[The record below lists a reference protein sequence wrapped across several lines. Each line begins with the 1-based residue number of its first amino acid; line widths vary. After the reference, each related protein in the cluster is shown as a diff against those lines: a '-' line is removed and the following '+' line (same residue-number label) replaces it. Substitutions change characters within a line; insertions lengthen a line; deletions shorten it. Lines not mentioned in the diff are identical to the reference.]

1 MTLLKKWQI
10 LNSQWVINNRWCRV
24 RQDVVKLPS
33 GVIVDDYFVNIRPEI
48 VLIVPLTTAQEL
60 VFVRQYRHGIQEILL
75 EFPAGAVDE
84 EESDLLAAAQRELLE
99 ETGYTS
105 TEFIPLITLYDNP
118 VKDSN
123 KIHVF
128 LALNIIK
135 SAEQNLDIT
144 EEIEINIIPVSEVKK
159 KILQQEINVSGSVA
173 ALYLALDFLERKN

>member
-1 MTLLKKWQI
+1 MTFLKKWQI
-10 LNSQWVINNRWCRV
+10 LSSQWVINNRWCRV

-33 GVIVDDYFVNIRPEI
+33 GIIIDDYFVNVRPEI
-48 VLIVPLTTAQEL
+48 VLIVPLTSAQEL

-75 EFPAGAVDE
+75 EFPAGAVDA
-84 EESDLLAAAQRELLE
+84 EESDLLVAAQRELLE

-105 TEFIPLITLYDNP
+105 SEFISLATLYDNP

-128 LALNIIK
+128 LALNALK
-135 SAEQNLDIT
+135 SGEQNLDIT
-144 EEIEINIIPVSEVKK
+144 EEIEINLITISQVKK
-159 KILQQEINVSGSVA
+159 KIFAQEICVSGSVA